1 MHDYNNMTAQQ
12 RTLRQALHACLWL
25 AACLILLL
33 TATAGAQPAEPSIQQ
48 LLIDRVTRI
57 EAGETVTVA
66 DSEIASRILL
76 PAIYRAHEYTDRKSV
91 V

>member
-57 EAGETVTVA
+57 DGRNGHGCRQRNRLPDTAAGH
-66 DSEIASRILL
+66 L
-76 PAIYRAHEYTDRKSV
+76 PGT
-91 V
+91 